1 MYQVSINCRTETKLF
16 TFKAFA
22 NLNCINYKPALKET
36 LCLADETYLKE
47 KGGYLLEREALQNTS
62 CAKQQFKYFLQ
73 LYPGKSFFT
82 DCNLEGLN
90 FHKRAI
96 LIKQYLLS
104 ITRGSFT
111 LNQFISVFSS
121 FFIFQRDAQREM
133 NKPEFPDILPLKRYK
148 TSYQKSYFCLK
159 VHSDGSTQKL

>member
-111 LNQFISVFSS
+111 LNQFISICIL
-121 FFIFQRDAQREM
+121 IFLYLLEG
-133 NKPEFPDILPLKRYK
+133 
-148 TSYQKSYFCLK
+148 CLERNE
-159 VHSDGSTQKL
+159 QA